1 MTKNTTRPLWIIAPA
16 ILVGACSTILA
27 NNAIEQLKAQCAEKG
42 MQFVVGETKTREGI
56 FIASAEVSGYCVGPG
71 DPRFVPP
78 DSKATTKEPTV

>member
-1 MTKNTTRPLWIIAPA
+1 MTTTRPLWIIAPA

-78 DSKATTKEPTV
+78 DSKAAKEPPAV